1 MSTEAAL
8 YRAIR
13 DNPDDDTVRL
23 VYADCVEEDG
33 DPARGEFIRVQV
45 ALARTPE
52 ADPARRALEDREHE
66 LLAENEARWLG
77 VPPDTDGL
85 VEWEFCR
92 GFVHEVAATPS
103 FMLNEG
109 ATLCAVNPV
118 RRWRVQS
125 SQQDMK
131 GDLCEAG
138 TRSWFSR
145 LEAID
150 LAGWYSTIGELEG
163 FLTRS
168 DFAQLRELDLSDRP
182 GLDDLPGI
190 LERTAFREQLKVLR
204 LGLGRGYPV
213 EAGQLDA
220 ELLAHHLGPARL
232 TELSV
237 PGCLLTAQDVRQ
249 LLVSPC
255 CRELTSLD
263 IRDNQL
269 EPDGWDAFRNVSC
282 RLRELDLSGTPLGA
296 FSLAEI
302 LRQDSL
308 ADLRVLHLNRC
319 GSAMANIRALAE
331 SRFWTQAEELRM
343 QNGTIPEHS
352 LDPLFTSNG
361 PPGLRMLDVS
371 ENFFRDAGVR
381 GLCNAKW
388 ADSLEWLG
396 LSRNYL
402 TDESLR
408 LLASCGRFTRLR
420 TLHLNGNNNYQQEGA
435 AIEDRIT
442 DAGVRALA
450 ESPHLANL
458 RILSLNRT
466 QITPAAV
473 EAIVNSPNLRLR
485 GLGLEGCAL
494 SPSAIRIMAE
504 SPMLARLD
512 WLDLAS
518 HMSFRVDALMP
529 LAESEYLSPRCE
541 LNVREC
547 SADNATVSALR
558 ARLGRRLSV

>member
-8 YRAIR
+8 LRSIR
-13 DNPDDDTVRL
+13 DNPEDDTVRL
-23 VYADCVEEDG
+23 VYADCVEEEG

-77 VPPDTDGL
+77 VAPDSDGL
-85 VEWEFCR
+85 VEWEFAR

-109 ATLCAVNPV
+109 GALCAVNPV

-131 GDLCEAG
+131 EDLCEAG
-138 TRSWFSR
+138 TRPWFAR

-150 LAGWYSTIGELEG
+150 LAGWYSTIGELER

-168 DFAQLRELDLSDRP
+168 DFASLRELDLTDRP
-182 GLDDLPGI
+182 GLNDLPNI
-190 LERTAFREQLKVLR
+190 LERAPLREQLKVLR
-204 LGLGRGYPV
+204 VGGRYPG

-220 ELLAHHLGPARL
+220 DLLADRLTSSRL
-232 TELSV
+232 TELAV

-255 CRELTSLD
+255 CRALTALD

-269 EPDGWDAFRNVSC
+269 EPDGWDAFRKVPC

-296 FSLAEI
+296 FSLAEV
-302 LRQDSL
+302 LRQDAL
-308 ADLRVLHLNRC
+308 ADLRVLELNRC
-319 GSAMANIRALAE
+319 GSAMANIRALAA
-331 SRFWTQAEELRM
+331 SRYWSQAEELRM
-343 QNGTIPEHS
+343 QNGTIPENS
-352 LDPLFTSNG
+352 LDPLFASDG
-361 PPGLRMLDVS
+361 PPGLGVLDVS
-371 ENFFRDAGVR
+371 ENFFRVDGVR

-388 ADSLEWLG
+388 AGSLEWLG

-408 LLASCGRFTRLR
+408 LIASCERFARLR
-420 TLHLNGNNNYQQEGA
+420 TLHLSGNNNFDQEGA
-435 AIEDRIT
+435 AVEDRIT
-442 DAGVRALA
+442 DAGIRALA
-450 ESPHLANL
+450 DSQHLANVRL
-458 RILSLNRT
+458 LSLSGT
-466 QITPAAV
+466 DITTAAV
-473 EAIVNSPNLRLR
+473 EALVNSPHLRLR
-485 GLGLEGCAL
+485 GLGLEACDLNADAVRML
-494 SPSAIRIMAE
+494 AA

-512 WLDLAS
+512 WLDLGA
-518 HMSFRVDALMP
+518 HHALRDDALMP
-529 LAESEYLSPRCE
+529 LAESEYLSPMCE
-541 LNVREC
+541 LNVRGC
-547 SADNATVSALR
+547 HLDAATRSALR
-558 ARLGRRLSV
+558 NRLGRRLSE